1 MKRILSCLLAGVM
14 ACVLAVACFACNAEK
29 PGNNKTEYFNEYNMY
44 LVYAASENITPLD
57 YKTWLAT
64 VKGEKGDKGEDGKSA
79 YQIWLD
85 NGNTGSHAD
94 FLEWLKGEQGAPGKD
109 GQNGVDGKD
118 GANGKDGIN
127 GVDGKD
133 GVNGKDGADGKSAYQ
148 VWLDNG
154 NTGSESDFLEWLRAS
169 GVKGKSAYE
178 TFKEY
183 YPDYKGTEQEWIS
196 AVASGDKCALFGH
209 SFDDG
214 VVTKEPTKGEDGV
227 KTYTCK
233 ICNFTKTEVIPKI
246 EVAEAEIYE
255 VDGKKYVNYG
265 SYPQTHVSDAALIEE
280 LNKLTETNEKGYYT
294 YNGKEYAKIAA
305 KPYQSGSY
313 NDKYGNTVYYTYSD
327 GARLYNNKTEWFMVE
342 PIKWRVLEENEGSVK
357 VVSTM
362 ILDRSRYYVN
372 TYYRNIDGVDI
383 APNNYKYSTLREFL
397 NNGFY
402 NAAFTTAQQ
411 NTILLTEVDN
421 SASSTGN
428 SSNQYACENTQ
439 DKVFALSYSEA
450 FNNSSYFANNAER
463 QLKVTDY
470 AKATGAWFGTGDYE
484 NVGWWWLRS
493 PYNDDGNYAYG
504 VDGHGNRNRN
514 RVYDTS
520 LGVVPALQISL
531 G

>member
-14 ACVLAVACFACNAEK
+14 ACVLAVACFACNA
-29 PGNNKTEYFNEYNMY
+29 GDQSDNKTEYFNEYNMY

-85 NGNTGSHAD
+85 NGNTGSQAD

-109 GQNGVDGKD
+109 GINGVDGKD
-118 GANGKDGIN
+118 GANGEDGIN

-183 YPDYKGTEQEWIS
+183 YPDYKGTEQEWIT
-196 AVASGDKCALFGH
+196 AIVSGDKCALFGH
-209 SFDDG
+209 TFDDG
-214 VVTKEPTKGEDGV
+214 VITKEPTKGEDGV

-233 ICNFTKTEVIPKI
+233 ICKITKTEVIPKI

-255 VDGKKYVNYG
+255 VEGKKYVNYG
-265 SYPQTHVSDAALIEE
+265 SYPQTHVSDSALLEE
-280 LNKLTETNEKGYYT
+280 LNKLTVTNERGYYE
-294 YNGKEYAKIAA
+294 YNGKKYAKITA

-313 NDKYGNTVYYTYSD
+313 NDKYGNTAYYAYSD
-327 GARLYNNKTEWFMVE
+327 GARLYNNKTEWFVVE

-362 ILDRSRYYVN
+362 ILDSSCYYVN

-383 APNNYKYSTLREFL
+383 APNNYKYSTLRGFL

-402 NAAFTTAQQ
+402 NSAFTTAQQ
-411 NTILLTEVDN
+411 NAILITDVDN
-421 SASSTGN
+421 GATSTN
-428 SSNQYACENTQ
+428 PYACENTQ
-439 DKVFALSYSEA
+439 DKVFALSYNEA
-450 FNNSSYFANNAER
+450 SYSSYFANDAER

-470 AKATGAWFGTGDYE
+470 AKATGAWFGTDDYE
-484 NVGWWWLRS
+484 NDGLWWLRS
-493 PYNDDGNYAYG
+493 PNDY
-504 VDGHGNRNRN
+504 
-514 RVYDTS
+514 YDTHADYVNDNGYYYNGDVDDT
-520 LGVVPALQISL
+520 LYGVVPALQISL

>member
-1 MKRILSCLLAGVM
+1 MKKILSSLLAGVM
-14 ACVLAVACFACNAEK
+14 ACVLAVACFACNA
-29 PGNNKTEYFNEYNMY
+29 GDQSDNKTEYFNEYNMY

-85 NGNTGSHAD
+85 NGNTGSQAD

-109 GQNGVDGKD
+109 G
-118 GANGKDGIN
+118 IN
-127 GVDGKD
+127 
-133 GVNGKDGADGKSAYQ
+133 GADGKSAYQ
-148 VWLDNG
+148 IWLDNG
-154 NTGSESDFLEWLRAS
+154 HTGSESDFLEWLRAS
-169 GVKGKSAYE
+169 GVRGKSAYE
-178 TFKEY
+178 IFKEY
-183 YPDYKGTEQEWIS
+183 YPDYKGTEQEWIT

-209 SFDDG
+209 SFDEG
-214 VVTKEPTKGEDGV
+214 VITKQPSKGEDGI

-233 ICNFTKTEVIPKI
+233 ICNITKTEVIPKI

-265 SYPQTHVSDAALIEE
+265 SYPQTHISDSVLIEE

-294 YNGKEYAKIAA
+294 YNGKEYAKITA
-305 KPYQSGSY
+305 KPYRTVESY
-313 NDKYGNTVYYTYSD
+313 TDKYGNDVTVYYKYND
-327 GARLYNNKTEWFMVE
+327 GTKLTNNTTEWFVVE
-342 PIKWRVLEENEGSVK
+342 PIKWRILEENEGSVK

-362 ILDRSRYYVN
+362 ILDRSCYYVN
-372 TYYRNIDGVDI
+372 QRYRNIDGVDI

-411 NTILLTEVDN
+411 NAILLTDVDN
-421 SASSTGN
+421 SASTTGN
-428 SSNQYACENTQ
+428 SSNPYACENTQ
-439 DKVFALSYSEA
+439 DKVFALSYKEA
-450 FNNSSYFANNAER
+450 VNSSYFASNAER

-470 AKATGAWFGTGDYE
+470 AKATGAWFGTGVYE
-484 NVGWWWLRS
+484 NVGYWWLRS
-493 PYNDDGNYAYG
+493 PNYSGDDSAYG
-504 VDGHGNRNRN
+504 VYSDGNFYSGSVNF
-514 RVYDTS
+514 TIS
-520 LGVVPALQISL
+520 GVVPALQISL